1 MIYGGIDLHKEGVL
15 EEHGMM
21 AARVAVA
28 RKMLKIMFYMLKNKR
43 PFKEDPNLERSPVSA
58 LGS

>member
-15 EEHGMM
+15 EELGMVV
-21 AARVAVA
+21 RVAIA
-28 RKMLKIMFYMLKNKR
+28 RKLLKIMFYMLKNKR

-58 LGS
+58 MGS

>member
-15 EEHGMM
+15 EKLGMVV
-21 AARVAVA
+21 RVAVA

-58 LGS
+58 MGS

>member
-15 EEHGMM
+15 EELGMVV
-21 AARVAVA
+21 RVAIA
-28 RKMLKIMFYMLKNKR
+28 RKLLKIMFYMLKNKR